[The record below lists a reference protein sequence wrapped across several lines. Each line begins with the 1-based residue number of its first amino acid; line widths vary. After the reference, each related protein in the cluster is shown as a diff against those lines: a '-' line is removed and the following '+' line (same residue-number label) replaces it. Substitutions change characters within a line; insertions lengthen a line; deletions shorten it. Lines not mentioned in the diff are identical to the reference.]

1 MLDQLLKL
9 VEQSAQAPI
18 VQNKDIPDQLNN
30 AAIKEVTNQILT
42 SLKGQVGQGNIQ
54 QVISLFQS
62 NNAGR
67 QTNPVVATIISSVAS
82 SLTTKFNISTQ
93 VAQSVANNLVPAVIN
108 QVIQKTNDPK
118 DIDFDLQQMMR
129 GMSGNNSLDISSFT
143 SKSNQQSTGSI
154 TEIFGKLFR
163 K

>member
-143 SKSNQQSTGSI
+143 IKSNQQSTGSI

-163 K
+163 M